1 MKTEETRKNKRW
13 SRLEDLMLLSY
24 PNTDASVMAQR
35 LDRTEPSIWS
45 RRQLLQG
52 AKKDKTPKA
61 HAYRLSLLNELNKGQ
76 LEMDLTPPPAP
87 KPQPVMPTRVIPI
100 RSDREM
106 LADYQKERKRYKEDF
121 TKELNAIRKSPAVKP
136 ITLGAPKRRTLRA
149 RFLAWLQRG

>member
-1 MKTEETRKNKRW
+1 MKTEETRKNKKW
-13 SRLEDLMLLSY
+13 SRLEDLMLLSC

-61 HAYRLSLLNELNKGQ
+61 RAYRLSLLNELNKGQ

-87 KPQPVMPTRVIPI
+87 KVPTRVIPI
-100 RSDREM
+100 
-106 LADYQKERKRYKEDF
+106 KTER
-121 TKELNAIRKSPAVKP
+121 PAVKP
-136 ITLGAPKRRTLRA
+136 ISLGAPTINPTQGQRPEWLPPIKKRRSLRA